1 MTNQVQ
7 QLVYE
12 VFKSTHAFMLRM
24 RDIGGAGEESLTD
37 MLLPVTIQRMPMQ
50 LLSMLRTE
58 HG

>member
-37 MLLPVTIQRMPMQ
+37 MLLPEINDYQESLSHGSTIRY
-50 LLSMLRTE
+50 
-58 HG
+58 

>member
-37 MLLPVTIQRMPMQ
+37 MLLPEINDYQKSLSHGSTIRY
-50 LLSMLRTE
+50 
-58 HG
+58 